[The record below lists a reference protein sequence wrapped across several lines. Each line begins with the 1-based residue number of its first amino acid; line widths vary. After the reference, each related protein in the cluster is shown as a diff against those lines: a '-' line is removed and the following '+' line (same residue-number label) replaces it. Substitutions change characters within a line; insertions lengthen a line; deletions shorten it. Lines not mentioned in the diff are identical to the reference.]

1 MQEELQL
8 RINELAKKKKLV
20 GLTTK
25 EQEEQSK
32 LYRIYIDEM
41 KEQVRISLENAG
53 HMPKE

>member
-41 KEQVRISLENAG
+41 KDQVKISLENAG